1 MRIKFKV
8 EDPTC
13 TGKEGTWRTL
23 HLRKGRA
30 RRLPRPKCADP
41 APSIGTVPAY
51 GGGAPEPFRGTE
63 VFTYRPSSIALR
75 CRGSLGAGFWIAG
88 TAPEVPCRVTGS
100 PCMLRPIV
108 RIVAV
113 KRERILRVSNISI
126 LSAYKRA
133 ADAPVGACVEALRL
147 LLSRLCHR
155 RSSETHGLLF
165 RRRRVRSKDGT
176 LACSAMSQEHH
187 RRVVS

>member
-1 MRIKFKV
+1 MLTQPLPSAQYLFMV
-8 EDPTC
+8 E
-13 TGKEGTWRTL
+13 R
-23 HLRKGRA
+23 H
-30 RRLPRPKCADP
+30 
-41 APSIGTVPAY
+41 PSPS
-51 GGGAPEPFRGTE
+51 RGTE

-75 CRGSLGAGFWIAG
+75 CRGSLGAGFWIVSA
-88 TAPEVPCRVTGS
+88 APRGAVPRHRKSLYVQ
-100 PCMLRPIV
+100 PIV

-113 KRERILRVSNISI
+113 KREEILRVSNMSI

-133 ADAPVGACVEALRL
+133 ADAPFGACVEALRL

-187 RRVVS
+187 SRVVS